1 MVATLTEVAN
11 AAGVSLATASRAFNE
26 PDRLAQ
32 ATRDKVLRAASEL
45 RYQAPL
51 PRGSRTFVV
60 VVPDVGNAVFALLL
74 RSIHEQAWQGRHQ
87 MLLVDAREDPARE
100 REVLQTVG
108 RSVDGVILCSPRLP
122 PATID
127 EARGATNLVVVNGG
141 TATTPSVLMD
151 VEQGMRQT
159 VEHLE
164 ALGHRRLAFVP
175 GPAAAWAN
183 ARRLQCLVDLA
194 AGRGLELATVGNQA
208 ASVNGGLAAAA
219 AVVASGATAVV
230 AYNDFVA
237 LGVRSGARSLGRRC
251 PEDLSVVGIDDI
263 DVAAASDPGMTSVQ
277 VAVERSGAVAVAML
291 LDRIA
296 GKPVPAEP
304 VYLPSQLIVR
314 GSTAAAPARS
324 GSQP

>member
-1 MVATLTEVAN
+1 MAATLTEVAN
-11 AAGVSLATASRAFNE
+11 AAGVSLATASRAFND
-26 PDRLAQ
+26 PDRLAP
-32 ATRDKVLRAASEL
+32 ATRDKVLRAASDL
-45 RYQAPL
+45 RYEAPA
-51 PRGSRTFVV
+51 PRATRAMFAV

-74 RSIHEQAWQGRHQ
+74 RSIQEQAWRGRHQ
-87 MLLVDAREDPARE
+87 MLLVDAAEDPARE

-122 PATID
+122 SAAIA
-127 EARGATNLVVVNGG
+127 EARGSTNLVLVNGSSRG
-141 TATTPSVLMD
+141 TPSVYMD

-175 GPAAAWAN
+175 GPAGAWAS
-183 ARRLQCLVDLA
+183 ARRLQCLSDLA
-194 AGRGLELATVGNQA
+194 AERGLELTTVGNQA

-237 LGVRSGARSLGRRC
+237 LGVRSGAAALGRRC
-251 PEDLSVVGIDDI
+251 PDDLSVVGIDDI
-263 DVAAASDPGMTSVQ
+263 DVAAASDPGMTSIQ
-277 VAVERSGAVAVAML
+277 VAVERSGAVAVAIL
-291 LDRIA
+291 LDLVA
-296 GKPVPAEP
+296 GKPHPDEP

-314 GSTAAAPARS
+314 GSTAAAPS
-324 GSQP
+324 